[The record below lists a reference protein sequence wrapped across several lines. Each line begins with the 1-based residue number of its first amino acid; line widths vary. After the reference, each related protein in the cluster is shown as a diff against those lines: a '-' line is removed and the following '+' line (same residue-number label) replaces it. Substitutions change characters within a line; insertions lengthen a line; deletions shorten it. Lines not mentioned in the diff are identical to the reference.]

1 MAVSV
6 VKRFALAVCLAAL
19 GGCAGVKQQASGQ
32 DAAVGG
38 TGGTGMV
45 AGTAGTTGAAG
56 TGTVTGTAGTTGAG
70 GAGGACTSSVVCKPP
85 GGTYCGKIG
94 TGCPGELLDC
104 GTCPAGFMCS
114 FGLCVGDSTC
124 AAGTCGSYCGSIGD
138 GCGHALTCATCGAGL
153 SCNGGLCISPSCVPG
168 TCNGAG
174 NAHFCGMIGD
184 NCGGSLDCG
193 TCPNGGTCG
202 ANSVC
207 NDPTCVKATCTPMN
221 GQYCGT
227 IGDNCGGTLN
237 CGACAN
243 GMACP
248 TTGAQA
254 GVCPGSTGTGT
265 VTPTC
270 TGATKTTIS
279 GTVYDPAGVNP
290 LYNIIVYV
298 PSGTPAPIQEG
309 VTCDKC
315 GSDVNAPLASALTD
329 VNGHFSMV
337 LEPVPSTTNVPLVMQ
352 IGKWRRQITIPSLQT
367 CKDNPLTD
375 KNQTRLPRTSAEGH
389 IPRIAV
395 TTGGADALECLPRR
409 IGIADTEFGTDG
421 SAARIHLYA
430 GGDGTNSFMAG
441 GNFAAATA
449 LWSDRTKLANYD
461 AVIMSCE
468 GSTSKFVAMKPQTSV
483 DNVQNYADSGGRLFA
498 SHLHFYW
505 LQKSM
510 SFNSTAAYIGNLN
523 APGSSASAPVDL
535 TINQTFPKGMA
546 LAQWLAGPVVAASTT
561 LGTITVAGSEHSV
574 TGVNPPTTEWIYL
587 PHNPNDSQMRRSEQ
601 YLSFNTPVG
610 TPEANQC
617 GKVVFTDIHIKQSV
631 STISGAGGDDSDPS
645 KPFPSG
651 CKTNLMTP
659 QAKALEF
666 LFFDLTSCVEPP
678 NTMPQPPIVP
688 PPGVP
693 TTPPPTTSKP
703 PAVPPPPPPPPPPN
717 PG

>member
-1 MAVSV
+1 VP
-6 VKRFALAVCLAAL
+6 
-19 GGCAGVKQQASGQ
+19 
-32 DAAVGG
+32 
-38 TGGTGMV
+38 
-45 AGTAGTTGAAG
+45 
-56 TGTVTGTAGTTGAG
+56 
-70 GAGGACTSSVVCKPP
+70 SVVCDPP
-85 GGTYCGKIG
+85 GGQYCGKIG
-94 TGCPGELLDC
+94 NGCKGQTLDC
-104 GTCPAGFMCS
+104 GACATGFTCMQ
-114 FGLCVGDSTC
+114 GLCVGDATC
-124 AAGTCGSYCGSIGD
+124 AAATCGSYCGTIGD
-138 GCGHALTCATCGAGL
+138 NCGHALTCS
-153 SCNGGLCISPSCVPG
+153 SCPTGQMCQGGVCVSPGCVPI
-168 TCNGAG
+168 TCNGAN
-174 NAHFCGMIGD
+174 NARFCGTIGD
-184 NCGGSLDCG
+184 GCGGTLDCG

-202 ANSVC
+202 ANGPNVC
-207 NDPTCVKATCTPMN
+207 DDPTCKKITCTPMN

-227 IGDNCGGTLN
+227 VGDGCGGTLN

-248 TTGAQA
+248 TTGASA
-254 GVCPGSTGTGT
+254 GVCPGSTGTTT
-265 VTPTC
+265 VPPTC

-298 PSGTPAPIQEG
+298 PSGPLPDIQEG

-315 GSDVNAPLASALTD
+315 AAQVNAPLASALTD
-329 VNGHFSMV
+329 VNGHFSMT
-337 LEPVPSTTNVPLVMQ
+337 LEPVPSTTNVPVVMQ
-352 IGKWRRQITIPSLQT
+352 IGKWRRQITLPSIQT
-367 CKDNPLTD
+367 CKDNPITD

-389 IPRIAV
+389 IPRIAI

-409 IGIADTEFGTDG
+409 IGLADSEFGTDG
-421 SAARIHLYA
+421 GAARVHLYA

-441 GNFAAATA
+441 GNFAAATT
-449 LWSDRTKLANYD
+449 LWSDRTKLAKYD
-461 AVIMSCE
+461 VVLLSCE
-468 GSTSKFVAMKPQTSV
+468 GSTSKFSAMKPQTSV

-505 LQKSM
+505 LQKSG
-510 SFNSTAAYIGNLN
+510 SFNTTATYIGNLN
-523 APGSSASAPVDL
+523 SPTSSASDPLDL
-535 TINQTFPKGMA
+535 TINQTFPKGLA

-561 LGTITVAGSEHSV
+561 LGKLTVAGLEHSV
-574 TGVNPPTTEWIYL
+574 TAVNPPTTEWIYL
-587 PHNPNDSQMRRSEQ
+587 PMNPMDSQKRRSEQ

-645 KPFPSG
+645 KPFPSA
-651 CKTNLMTP
+651 CKTNMMTP

-678 NTMPQPPIVP
+678 DSTPVPPVVP

-693 TTPPPTTSKP
+693 ATPPPSVSKP
-703 PAVPPPPPPPPPPN
+703 PIVPPPPPPPPPPN